1 MGERKSDAQVVLQ
14 RLALTRAELVRELQA
29 SRHAQE
35 RTCAELHRTRTEEDA
50 IRRQATMSY
59 QDAPEDTIGVHLARA
74 SRAWLR
80 DRARRLEQLRIR
92 RHKLEKLQQAQL
104 ARLEHIQCRIEA
116 NLRGEET
123 LEKRERA
130 DRVERE
136 HFEEDQDEQSIRDR
150 LADISSL

>member
-50 IRRQATMSY
+50 IRRQ
-59 QDAPEDTIGVHLARA
+59 
-74 SRAWLR
+74 AWLR

-150 LADISSL
+150 LADSSSL

>member
-1 MGERKSDAQVVLQ
+1 MGERKSDAQVVLK

-29 SRHAQE
+29 SRDAQE
-35 RTCAELHRTRTEEDA
+35 RTCAELTRTRIEEDA
-50 IRRQATMSY
+50 IRQATMSN
-59 QDAPEDTIGVHLARA
+59 QGAPDDTIGVHLARA

-80 DRARRLEQLRIR
+80 DRARRLEQLGIR
-92 RHKLEKLQQAQL
+92 RHKLEQLQRGQL
-104 ARLEHIQCRIEA
+104 ARLEHIQCRVEA

-130 DRVERE
+130 DRIERE

-150 LADISSL
+150 LAGSSSI